1 MHDEESVKLD
11 EVATVPPRKLK
22 RLALIV
28 GLIAL
33 LVVAWGLFSRNRD
46 AREVHE
52 WTQKQA
58 VPAVHIILPKTGD
71 KNRQLILP
79 GNLQPFIDAP
89 IFARVNG
96 YLKIWY
102 HDIGANVKAGELLA
116 EIDTPELDQQ
126 LAQAKADLA
135 SAMANQQLAEVTA
148 KRWLNLLTTDS
159 VSQQDA
165 DEKVA
170 DLAAKKAA
178 VAAAQAN
185 VGRIEAFEGFKRVV
199 APFNGVVTARKTD
212 VGALINAGAGTE
224 LFNVSRV
231 DPLRLY
237 VPVPQNYSRDVK
249 EGLKAT
255 LTVPEHAD
263 RHFEAIVTQTSESIS
278 GKSGTLLA
286 ELAVENKQGLLT
298 PGAYAEVKFI
308 LPENSSILRVPASTL
323 ILRTDGIHLATV
335 DANNHIVLKHVTIG
349 RDFGPEVEI
358 LDGIKADDRVID
370 SPPDAIDNGELV
382 QISSATDTSGKKG
395 K

>member
-1 MHDEESVKLD
+1 MHDEDSVKLD
-11 EVATVPPRKLK
+11 DVPALPPNKLK
-22 RLALIV
+22 RLGLMV
-28 GLIAL
+28 GLIA
-33 LVVAWGLFSRNRD
+33 VVVVGWGLFSRNRD
-46 AREVHE
+46 ERETHE

-58 VPAVHIILPKTGD
+58 IPSVHVIMPKSGD
-71 KNRQLILP
+71 KNRQLVLP
-79 GNLQPFIDAP
+79 GNLQPYIDAP

-96 YLKIWY
+96 YLKNWY
-102 HDIGANVKAGELLA
+102 HDIGADVKAGELLA

-199 APFNGVVTARKTD
+199 APFDGVVTARKTD
-212 VGALINAGAGTE
+212 VEALIYAGSGTE

-255 LTVPEHAD
+255 LTVPEHPD
-263 RHFEAIVTQTSESIS
+263 RHFDALVTQTSESIS
-278 GKSGTLLA
+278 GKSGTMLA
-286 ELAVENKQGLLT
+286 ELAVGNKQGLLS

-308 LPENSSILRVPASTL
+308 LPENSAVLRVPASAL
-323 ILRTDGIHLATV
+323 ILRTDGVHLATV
-335 DANNHIVLKHVTIG
+335 DAENKILLKHVTVG

-370 SPPDAIDNGELV
+370 SPPDAIENGELV
-382 QISSATDTSGKKG
+382 TISKPAAADKEAK
-395 K
+395 